1 MKSPSD
7 STPCNSYSKRCAN
20 RLLRSFY
27 IHNIL
32 ILNELLK
39 YPDVGFGYVFKLDAV
54 ALNQLVVISHH
65 LLVGWWV
72 LGGDYLSA

>member
-27 IHNIL
+27 IYNIL

-39 YPDVGFGYVFKLDAV
+39 YLGVCVCFFYLFKLDAV
-54 ALNQLVVISHH
+54 ELNQLVVISHH
-65 LLVGWWV
+65 LLVGGYWLV
-72 LGGDYLSA
+72 II

>member
-27 IHNIL
+27 IYNIL

-39 YPDVGFGYVFKLDAV
+39 YLGVGVGFGYVFKLDAV
-54 ALNQLVVISHH
+54 ELNQLVVISHH
-65 LLVGWWV
+65 LLVGGYWLV
-72 LGGDYLSA
+72 II